1 MSANPP
7 CKAALH
13 LEKVSIN
20 ELDDGGKVNISNS
33 PRRNYWNEHRNSVCH
48 CGNCFTIYHG
58 EYGVLISAG
67 VELAV
72 AASLMKV
79 FADTYHY
86 DLCDSMI
93 AYETKSALCLTTREK
108 SELWRKHLNIQT
120 N

>member
-1 MSANPP
+1 MSETGE
-7 CKAALH
+7 CKAALQ
-13 LEKVSIN
+13 LGATAKEN
-20 ELDDGGKVNISNS
+20 PEGDGWKSLTDGL
-33 PRRNYWNEHRNSVCH
+33 RRHKWNDHRNSVCH

-86 DLCDSMI
+86 DICDSMI

-108 SELWRKHLNIQT
+108 SEKWRKHLNLT
-120 N
+120 S